1 MAFSLTHSQ
10 ILFANCAD
18 RVTMSL
24 VLYAAWENV
33 DVCNMY
39 TVSLSLLKVH
49 STGADPGFLKGGVQV
64 RIRDFSQAPPFGHCP
79 RDVICPQKN

>member
-49 STGADPGFLKGGVQV
+49 STGADPGFLKGGGPGA
-64 RIRDFSQAPPFGHCP
+64 DTGFFTSTPLWTLSA
-79 RDVICPQKN
+79 